1 MAFRLSWSGNIEYKK
16 MNGIGKN
23 YISVGKKMNRIDWSI
38 LRDFIAVA
46 ETGSFSQ
53 AARRLHLSQ
62 PTLSRRIASLE
73 GQLKGQLFQRTPKGL
88 LLTEAGENVLAGARR
103 VEEEALAIERQADA
117 AQQNLTGTV
126 RISVTEGIG
135 AVWLPQRIAAFHDT
149 YPGVCVEVLVDNR
162 AANLVRREA
171 DIAIRMFRPDQPD
184 LIAKR
189 VGGVVMGLYGARSYF
204 ERHGKPGRI
213 SHLKE
218 HFLVGF
224 DETMAHNNSAVQRL
238 ETYFARERIRHR
250 SSSFIG
256 QLHATRAGIGLGVH
270 DCFLADQEPDLQ
282 RIFPREFNHRVETWL
297 VTHSD
302 MRRSARIRAVYD
314 FIAEAFASDRKVLE
328 GRAA

>member
-1 MAFRLSWSGNIEYKK
+1 
-16 MNGIGKN
+16 MNGISKKD
-23 YISVGKKMNRIDWSI
+23 ISLGKKMNRLDWSV

-46 ETGSFSQ
+46 ETGSLSK
-53 AARRLHLSQ
+53 AAKKLNLSQ

-73 GQLKGQLFQRTPKGL
+73 EQLKGQLFQRTPKGL
-88 LLTEAGENVLAGARR
+88 LLTEAGESVLTGARR

-117 AQQNLTGTV
+117 AQQKLTGTV

-149 YPGVCVEVLVDNR
+149 YPGVCIELLVDNR

-189 VGGVVMGLYGARSYF
+189 VGEVVMGLYGAQSYF
-204 ERHGKPGRI
+204 ERQGMPQRV
-213 SHLKE
+213 SHLKK

-224 DETMAHNNSAVQRL
+224 DETMAHSNPAVQRL
-238 ETYFARERIRHR
+238 ETYFARERIVHR
-250 SSSFIG
+250 SSSFLG
-256 QLHATRAGIGLGVH
+256 QLNATRAGIGLGVH
-270 DCFLADQEPDLQ
+270 DCFLADRETSLQ
-282 RIFPREFNHRVETWL
+282 RIFPREFDHRVETWL
-297 VTHSD
+297 VTHND

-314 FIAEAFASDRKVLE
+314 FIADAFSSDRKVLE

>member
-1 MAFRLSWSGNIEYKK
+1 
-16 MNGIGKN
+16 
-23 YISVGKKMNRIDWSI
+23 MNRLDWSV

-46 ETGSFSQ
+46 ETGSFSK
-53 AARRLHLSQ
+53 AAKRLHLSQ
-62 PTLSRRIASLE
+62 PTLSRRIAALE
-73 GQLKGQLFQRTPKGL
+73 EQLKGHLFQRTPKGL
-88 LLTEAGENVLAGARR
+88 LLTDAGENVLAGARR

-117 AQQNLTGTV
+117 AQQTLTGIV
-126 RISVTEGIG
+126 RISVTEGLG
-135 AVWLPQRIAAFHDT
+135 AVWLPERIAAFHDA
-149 YPGVCVEVLVDNR
+149 YPGVCVEMLVDNR

-189 VGGVVMGLYGARSYF
+189 VGEVVMGLYGSGSYF
-204 ERHGKPGRI
+204 ERHGKPERI

-218 HFLVGF
+218 HYLVGF
-224 DETMAHNNSAVQRL
+224 DETMAHNNPAVQRL
-238 ETYFARERIRHR
+238 ETYFAHERIVHR

-256 QLHATRAGIGLGVH
+256 QLNATRAGIGLGVH
-270 DCFLADQEPDLQ
+270 DCFLADREPALQ

-314 FIAEAFASDRKVLE
+314 FIADAFAGDKKVLE